1 MTDDAGTPVLAV
13 GAVMGDIDGERAWGA
28 EIGALSMRVA
38 ALGSDVRSPVRLSVV
53 FHVDGR
59 VAPNEFVGVR
69 TGRFRSKDSHLTVQ
83 AAVGSGPVE
92 DPRSVLT
99 GLLHDAV
106 AEAESYVR
114 KRGLADDLLPIR
126 ALVDQVTAS

>member
-1 MTDDAGTPVLAV
+1 MTDDAGPPALAV

-38 ALGSDVRSPVRLSVV
+38 ELGAGVRSPVRLSVV

-59 VAPNEFVGVR
+59 VAPNTFVGVR
-69 TGRFRSKDSHLTVQ
+69 TGRFRTKDSHLTVQ
-83 AAVGSGPVE
+83 AAVGPGPVE
-92 DPRSVLT
+92 DQRAVLVA
-99 GLLHDAV
+99 LLSDAV

-114 KRGLADDLLPIR
+114 KRRIADDLLPIR
-126 ALVDQVTAS
+126 ALVDQLSAS